1 MYLIN
6 GLGALGAAPEP
17 SAANIYRLAQGASEA
32 AYVGGASP
40 TFVTELRPYNLS
52 SGVAPDAPAAIV
64 AALDYWFR
72 PEEGGWGIGF
82 TPHAAGWGNSGRIW
96 VRFSDPSDQTGVR
109 RDGALRSA
117 VRRAEAAL
125 GSGVRLLLPGEAVPS
140 AARPTPAPDSPTMAR
155 SQGDAGPPPPDA
167 SPTTTAPK
175 AGFFDTTTVL
185 VLLAA
190 AGGLGYLYYTRRKA
204 PSASAS
210 V

>member
-1 MYLIN
+1 MIN

-32 AYVGGASP
+32 AYVAGAAP

-52 SGVAPDAPAAIV
+52 SGVAPNAPAAIV

-72 PEEGGWGIGF
+72 PEDGGWGIGF
-82 TPHAAGWGNSGRIW
+82 TPHAAGWGSGGKIW
-96 VRFSDPSDQTGVR
+96 VRFSDPADQTGGR
-109 RDGALRSA
+109 RDSVLRSA

-125 GSGVRLLLPGEAVPS
+125 GAGVRLLLPGEAAPS
-140 AARPTPAPDSPTMAR
+140 AARPTPAPDRPTVAR
-155 SQGDAGPPPPDA
+155 SRPGGGTPGA
-167 SPTTTAPK
+167 SPTTTTPPASS
-175 AGFFDTTTVL
+175 FFDTTTVL

-190 AGGLGYLYYTRRKA
+190 AGGLGYLYYTRKKTSSA
-204 PSASAS
+204 PES